1 MTNILLSALN
11 DDVAYKNMYDELSK
25 YAHVDFVKVD
35 VYGLK
40 GYDIFIGKSLTK
52 EALTTADC
60 LQVAF
65 TYKTGVDDFPLLE
78 LKKRGIR
85 LVNTHADSQYVAEY
99 AFGLAISLVNRIT
112 EFDKKFRKGVWF
124 DLENPY
130 WESIFKLKIG
140 LLGYGNIGKKLNNI
154 LVNNHIETYTIDRGK
169 DYKDIKTCSSLI
181 ELIDTTDML
190 IMSLPSTSDTD
201 LIINEKVIEKL
212 TGKYLVNV
220 GRGNSIDLLALYNA
234 LKAKKMK
241 GAAIDTW
248 NKKCF
253 DPSAKFYPTDIPFI
267 ELDNAIL
274 SPHQATYLKDGT
286 KLYTRD
292 ILDKVIVYL
301 NDGVLSDEIDLD
313 KQY

>member
-1 MTNILLSALN
+1 MTKILLSPIN
-11 DDVAYKNMYDELSK
+11 DDIAYRNMYDELSK
-25 YAHVDFVKVD
+25 YANVEFVKENNHN
-35 VYGLK
+35 LK
-40 GYDIFIGKSLTK
+40 GYDIFIGRSLSK
-52 EALTTADC
+52 EELNTADC
-60 LQVAF
+60 LKAIF

-78 LKKRGIR
+78 LKKKSIR

-99 AFGLAISLVNRIT
+99 AFGLAVSLVNRIS
-112 EFDKKFRKGVWF
+112 EFDKKFRRGIWF

-130 WESIFKLKIG
+130 WESIFNLKIG
-140 LLGYGNIGKKLNNI
+140 LLGYGNIGKKINNI
-154 LVNNHIETYTIDRGK
+154 LINNHIETYTIDRGK
-169 DYKDIKTCSSLI
+169 EYKDIKTCSNLL

-201 LIINEKVIEKL
+201 LIINEKVIERL

-220 GRGNSIDLLALYNA
+220 GRGNSIDLEALYNS

-253 DPSAKFYPTDIPFI
+253 DPNVKFYPTDIPFI

-286 KLYTRD
+286 KLYTED
-292 ILDKVIVYL
+292 ILKKVIVYL
-301 NDGVLSDEIDLD
+301 NEGTLSDEINLD